1 VIALLGPLP
10 LTVPVDP
17 DAPEAQRW
25 LLRELAKAPYQQ
37 QKPGL
42 FDQLLQQI
50 LDWLESLLPKSG
62 IGPGPDLGG
71 LVPVI
76 GVVVLVVLLVVAF
89 LVFGLP
95 RLNRRSRAGGE
106 LFGEDDERDAVT
118 LRRVAERAAA
128 AEDWTTAIVELF
140 RALAR
145 RLDERAIVSSFPGT
159 TARGFATRA
168 GEAYPDA
175 AARLTA
181 CAADVDAV
189 RYLGEAGTREGW
201 ERIRALEAE
210 LRDARSAHA
219 ADLDDLVD
227 AT

>member
-1 VIALLGPLP
+1 MIAPPLR
-10 LTVPVDP
+10 VPVDP

-25 LLRELAKAPYQQ
+25 LLQELAKAPYQQ

-42 FDQLLQQI
+42 LDQLLQQI
-50 LDWLESLLPKSG
+50 LDWIQSILPKAG
-62 IGPGPDLGG
+62 TGAGPDLGG
-71 LVPVI
+71 LVPVL
-76 GVVVLVVLLVVAF
+76 GVLVLVVLLVVAF
-89 LVFGLP
+89 VVFGLP

-106 LFGEDDERDAVT
+106 LFGDDDERDAIT

-159 TARGFATRA
+159 TARGFAARA
-168 GEAYPDA
+168 GDAFPDA
-175 AARLTA
+175 APHLAA
-181 CAADVDAV
+181 CAADFDAV
-189 RYLGEAGTREGW
+189 RYLGEPGTREGW
-201 ERIRALEAE
+201 ERIRSLEAE

-219 ADLDDLVD
+219 EDLDDLVG
-227 AT
+227 AP